1 MTQGESL
8 RHFDLNS
15 FIEGNVRG
23 AIGSKRKITSSSG
36 LLSRRSG
43 RSSVENLFIR
53 VHEED
58 SSVSTSPS
66 ITDLVSERKL
76 VLFSYTL
83 CYPDIACTTQG

>member
-1 MTQGESL
+1 MTQGASL
-8 RHFDLNS
+8 KHFDLNS
-15 FIEGNVRG
+15 LIKGNVRG

-43 RSSVENLFIR
+43 RSSVENLFNP

-66 ITDLVSERKL
+66 IADLVSERKL
-76 VLFSYTL
+76 LLFSISVL
-83 CYPDIACTTQG
+83 YPDVLGN

>member
-8 RHFDLNS
+8 KHFDLNS
-15 FIEGNVRG
+15 LIKGNVRG

-43 RSSVENLFIR
+43 RSSVENLFNP

-76 VLFSYTL
+76 VLFSISVL
-83 CYPDIACTTQG
+83 YPDVLGN